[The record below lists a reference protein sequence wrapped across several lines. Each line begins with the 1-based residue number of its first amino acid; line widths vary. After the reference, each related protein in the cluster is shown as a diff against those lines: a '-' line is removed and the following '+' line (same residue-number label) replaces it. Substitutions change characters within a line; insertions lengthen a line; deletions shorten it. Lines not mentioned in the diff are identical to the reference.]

1 MASYFLSNRMLLIFF
16 TSDKYTTLALNV
28 KLRDDLFVKEDYVKG
43 KKEQKNTM
51 RKDGEW
57 EED

>member
-1 MASYFLSNRMLLIFF
+1 MLLFF
-16 TSDKYTTLALNV
+16 LTIDKAVDFYSQKCTTLALNV